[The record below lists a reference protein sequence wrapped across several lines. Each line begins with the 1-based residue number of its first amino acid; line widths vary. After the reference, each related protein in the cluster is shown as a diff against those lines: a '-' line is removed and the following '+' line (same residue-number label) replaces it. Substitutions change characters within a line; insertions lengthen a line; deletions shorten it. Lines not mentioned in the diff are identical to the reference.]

1 MKRSQSS
8 VTAQGIAFSRA
19 MESQRPE
26 GERICYDPYAR
37 TFVSRWLWI
46 TMRLFWGYAQR
57 RSPGVYEY
65 LASRTRYIDD
75 TLSACLADGMKQLVI
90 LGAGFDSRAYRF
102 EHLREQVKVFEVDHP
117 ATQAVKLA
125 KVKQI
130 FGSLPDYVT
139 YVAIDFDTESLE
151 KRLSECGYSERL
163 KTLFIW
169 EGVVFYI
176 TDEAI
181 DSTLDFIA
189 KHSSPGSSVIFD
201 YIYTSAFA
209 GSQKRTEVKSMQRY
223 RGLTGEG
230 LRFSIDEGAIQA
242 FLEQRGF
249 CDVINADHSYW
260 KEHYFTGV
268 NARRPLAKGYAIA
281 TARVK
286 NSI

>member
-8 VTAQGIAFSRA
+8 ITAQGIAFSRA
-19 MESQRPE
+19 IESQKPE

-37 TFVSRWLWI
+37 LFVSRWLWI
-46 TMRLFWGYAQR
+46 TMRLFWGYGLR

-75 TLSACLADGMKQLVI
+75 TLSACLDGGLQQLVI

-102 EHLREQVKVFEVDHP
+102 EQVKEQVKVFEVDHP
-117 ATQAVKLA
+117 ATQAIKLA
-125 KVKQI
+125 KVNEI
-130 FGSLPDYVT
+130 FGSLPDHIT

-151 KRLSECGYSERL
+151 KRLTECGYSERL

-169 EGVVFYI
+169 EGVVYYI

-181 DSTLDFIA
+181 DGTLDFIA

-209 GSQKRTEVKSMQRY
+209 GSHKRTEVKSMQRY

-230 LRFSIDEGAIQA
+230 LRFSIDEGAIQS
-242 FLEQRGF
+242 FMEQRGF
-249 CDVINADHSYW
+249 CDVKNVDHHDW
-260 KEHYFTGV
+260 KRLYFTGV
-268 NARRPLAKGYAIA
+268 NARRPLAEGYAIA
-281 TARVK
+281 TAIVSR
-286 NSI
+286 